1 MQHALEQNLME
12 DKTRYSY
19 SRLETYEKCPFKYKL
34 VYIDKKRVYSNSIA
48 TEFGTAIHET
58 EENIMN
64 CIKDFKLVDYVSLK
78 NAFILKMAELRQKYK
93 QDYLLPDKT
102 GRYYDEKGY
111 YYLDNA
117 ITNLENWLKSEPNMQ
132 IIGAEVK
139 FSTVICNKI
148 FAGSID
154 RLLYDKNTGIYY
166 LQDIKSWPEITGHD
180 IKMPLQF
187 AVYAHAVSEMYNVPY
202 DHIICQYYLPLI
214 NKTFTATEP
223 TAKIV
228 EKGESELAESFDKIA
243 SGNFHPIP
251 SALCAWCEYSPTNPN
266 QPEAGKNLC
275 PYHSIWRRDLREKG
289 TAKTPACKWTGLDNY
304 PRVLEEYIKKN
315 GAEK

>member
-1 MQHALEQNLME
+1 ME
-12 DKTRYSY
+12 DKTKYSY

-64 CIKDFKLVDYVSLK
+64 CLKESKPIDYVSLK
-78 NAFILKMAELRQKYK
+78 NKFLLKMAELKQKYK
-93 QDYLLPDKT
+93 QDYIEPDKT
-102 GRYYDEKGY
+102 GRYYEEKGY

-117 ITNLENWLKSEPNMQ
+117 IKNLENWMTSSPNMK

-139 FSTVICNKI
+139 FSTTICGKT

-154 RLLYDKNTGIYY
+154 RLLYDEETSTYY

-180 IKMPLQF
+180 IKAPLQF
-187 AVYAHAVSEMYNVPY
+187 AVYAHAVNEMYGAPY
-202 DHIICQYYLPLI
+202 DKIICQYYLPLV
-214 NKTFTATEP
+214 NKTFTAEMPTEE
-223 TAKIV
+223 IV
-228 EKGESELAESFDKIA
+228 NKGVAELTNDFGRIM
-243 SGNFHPIP
+243 SGDFHPIP
-251 SALCAWCEYSPTNPN
+251 SALCAWCEYSATNPN

-289 TAKTPACKWTGLDNY
+289 TAKMSACKWTGLDNY
-304 PRVLEEYIKKN
+304 QRVLEEYMRKY
-315 GAEK
+315 GAR